1 MSREKAEQNL
11 KIGLFNAVRQ
21 LGNTAL
27 INGIGTSNK
36 SLGAIVMFTAL
47 LLGWR
52 KYVGDQDLAL

>member
-1 MSREKAEQNL
+1 MFNPLIGKAV
-11 KIGLFNAVRQ
+11 FNWMRR

-27 INGIGTSNK
+27 INGIGTSNM

-52 KYVGDQDLAL
+52 KYVDKEVKDS